1 MTRDLTRGNPSHV
14 IVQFAIPILLGL
26 VLQQVYNLVD
36 TMIVG
41 KFVGLDALGGV
52 GSTGALNFMV
62 LGSCIGLCMGFGI
75 PAANAF
81 GAGEYAQLRRYVAN
95 SIYLCAISAAVV
107 MAAVLVFCRGILTA
121 MHTTPETFSYAYD
134 YIYRIFWGIPFVML
148 YNMTASMIRAVGDSK
163 SPVLFLAVAAG
174 INVVLDLVFILVF
187 HMGVA
192 GAAWATDLSQGISGG
207 MCLLYI
213 KKKLPIFHFQP
224 GELQL
229 RKREALHLLANGF
242 PMALQY
248 FITAIGSITLQ
259 AAINTLGTT
268 YVNAL
273 AAGSKINQML
283 CCPTDA
289 LGTAMATYCGQ
300 NLGAHR
306 LKRIRKGLRVSVV
319 ISVIYSVFYVLVAWF
334 GTGSISML
342 FLQQPD
348 ETLIGLIRQY
358 LLWLGIFGWSLG
370 LVNGFRFSI
379 QGMGYSQ
386 LAILSGVMEMV
397 ARVAVALLLVPLL
410 GYPGACL
417 GSPIAWLM
425 ADCFLVPTAY
435 WCLRTLRRKIPEDA
449 PEQIASPM

>member
-1 MTRDLTRGNPSHV
+1 
-14 IVQFAIPILLGL
+14 
-26 VLQQVYNLVD
+26 
-36 TMIVG
+36 
-41 KFVGLDALGGV
+41 
-52 GSTGALNFMV
+52 
-62 LGSCIGLCMGFGI
+62 
-75 PAANAF
+75 
-81 GAGEYAQLRRYVAN
+81 
-95 SIYLCAISAAVV
+95 
-107 MAAVLVFCRGILTA
+107 
-121 MHTTPETFSYAYD
+121 
-134 YIYRIFWGIPFVML
+134 
-148 YNMTASMIRAVGDSK
+148 
-163 SPVLFLAVAAG
+163 
-174 INVVLDLVFILVF
+174 
-187 HMGVA
+187 
-192 GAAWATDLSQGISGG
+192 
-207 MCLLYI
+207 
-213 KKKLPIFHFQP
+213 
-224 GELQL
+224 
-229 RKREALHLLANGF
+229 
-242 PMALQY
+242 
-248 FITAIGSITLQ
+248 
-259 AAINTLGTT
+259 
-268 YVNAL
+268 
-273 AAGSKINQML
+273 
-283 CCPTDA
+283 
-289 LGTAMATYCGQ
+289 ATYCGQ

-319 ISVIYSVFYVLVAWF
+319 ISVVYSVFYVLVAWF

-449 PEQIASPM
+449 P